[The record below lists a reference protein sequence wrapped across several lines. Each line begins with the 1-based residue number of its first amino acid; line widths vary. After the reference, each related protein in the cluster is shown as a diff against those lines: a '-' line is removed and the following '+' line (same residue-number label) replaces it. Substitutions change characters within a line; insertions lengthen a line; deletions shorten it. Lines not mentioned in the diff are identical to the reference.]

1 MNTSKICVVVATLS
15 LFSTA
20 ALGVITYQQ
29 QNYIESLSQSVRESN
44 EPTKKIV
51 RRIQN
56 VEGEVDSNKAAL
68 DELDRR
74 VSDLEGDI
82 DDIGN
87 SAPSTDYY
95 SATDY
100 YDLKKKIESVES
112 DLSYLRSQLKRY

>member
-1 MNTSKICVVVATLS
+1 MTKYQNLITALLIVAIC
-15 LFSTA
+15 
-20 ALGVITYQQ
+20 ALGFVTYQQ
-29 QNYIESLSQSVRESN
+29 QNYIESLSQSVRESDA
-44 EPTKKIV
+44 PTKKIV

-74 VSDLEGDI
+74 VSDLEGDM

-87 SAPSTDYY
+87 SAPSIDYY

-100 YDLKKKIESVES
+100 YDLKKKIDALEL
-112 DLSYLRSQLKRY
+112 DLSQMRSKMNRY

>member
-1 MNTSKICVVVATLS
+1 MPKYQNLITALLIVAIC
-15 LFSTA
+15 
-20 ALGVITYQQ
+20 ALGFVTYQQ
-29 QNYIESLSQSVRESN
+29 QNYIESLSQSVHESDA
-44 EPTKKIV
+44 PTKKIV

-56 VEGEVDSNKAAL
+56 VEGEVDSNKVAL

-87 SAPSTDYY
+87 SAPSIDYY
-95 SATDY
+95 STTEY

-112 DLSYLRSQLKRY
+112 DLSYLRSQLHR

>member
-1 MNTSKICVVVATLS
+1 MTKHQNLITALLLVAV
-15 LFSTA
+15 FI
-20 ALGVITYQQ
+20 LGFITYQQ

-56 VEGEVDSNKAAL
+56 VEGEVDSNKSAL

-87 SAPSTDYY
+87 SAPSIDYY
-95 SATDY
+95 STTDY
-100 YDLKKKIESVES
+100 YDLKEN
-112 DLSYLRSQLKRY
+112 

>member
-1 MNTSKICVVVATLS
+1 MTKHQNLISALLLVAV
-15 LFSTA
+15 FI
-20 ALGVITYQQ
+20 LGFITYQQ

-74 VSDLEGDI
+74 VSDLEGAI
-82 DDIGN
+82 DDFGI
-87 SAPSTDYY
+87 SAPSFAYY
-95 SATDY
+95 STTDY

-112 DLSYLRSQLKRY
+112 DLSYLRSQLHR

>member
-1 MNTSKICVVVATLS
+1 MTKHQNIIIALLIVVVCALS
-15 LFSTA
+15 F
-20 ALGVITYQQ
+20 ITYQQ
-29 QNYIESLSQSVRESN
+29 QNYIESLSQSVRESDA
-44 EPTKKIV
+44 PTKKIV

-87 SAPSTDYY
+87 SAPSIDYY
-95 SATDY
+95 STTDY

>member
-1 MNTSKICVVVATLS
+1 MKHQNLITALLIVAIC
-15 LFSTA
+15 
-20 ALGVITYQQ
+20 ALGFVTYQQ

-44 EPTKKIV
+44 APTKKIV

-56 VEGEVDSNKAAL
+56 VEGDVDSNKAAL

-87 SAPSTDYY
+87 SAPSIDYY
-95 SATDY
+95 SNTTDY

-112 DLSYLRSQLKRY
+112 DLSYLRSQLHR

>member
-1 MNTSKICVVVATLS
+1 MTKHQNLIIALLIVAIC
-15 LFSTA
+15 
-20 ALGVITYQQ
+20 ALGFVTYQQ
-29 QNYIESLSQSVRESN
+29 QNYIESLSQSVRESDV
-44 EPTKKIV
+44 PTKKIV
-51 RRIQN
+51 RRIQD

-87 SAPSTDYY
+87 SVPSIDYY
-95 SATDY
+95 SNTTDY

>member
-1 MNTSKICVVVATLS
+1 MQKYQNLITALLIVAIC
-15 LFSTA
+15 
-20 ALGVITYQQ
+20 ALGFVTYQQ
-29 QNYIESLSQSVRESN
+29 QNYIESLSQSARESN

-74 VSDLEGDI
+74 VSDLEGNI

-87 SAPSTDYY
+87 SAPSIDYY
-95 SATDY
+95 STTDY

-112 DLSYLRSQLKRY
+112 DLSYLRSQLHR